1 MKTQTREK
9 SSPRKRN
16 GRLRHRH
23 EANIQIDAMDVN
35 VESGLNWLKAER
47 DHAFVNTVTNF
58 QF

>member
-1 MKTQTREK
+1 MKK

-23 EANIQIDAMDVN
+23 EANIKIYAVDVN
-35 VESGLNWLKAER
+35 VESELNWLKAER
-47 DHAFVNTVTNF
+47 DHAFVNTVRNF